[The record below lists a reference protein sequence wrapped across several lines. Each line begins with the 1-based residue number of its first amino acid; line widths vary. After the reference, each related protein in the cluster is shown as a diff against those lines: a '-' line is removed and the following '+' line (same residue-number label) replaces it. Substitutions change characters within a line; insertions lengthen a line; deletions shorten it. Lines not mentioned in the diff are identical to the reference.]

1 MVLLVNLRREEP
13 IMNKALRLSALAIAG
28 ATTTGLI
35 GYTAPALASDG
46 GGAVYKRDD
55 SSGQVVSTVD
65 DGDDDGPDDTNT
77 GTNGDTATAMTST
90 GSDGTSTGTG
100 NNTGSD
106 HTRTNT
112 GTRTRGGDT
121 DHSRIKKVKDL
132 TNDGPGRNNVDD
144 SRGHTND
151 GTRHNTRG

>member
-1 MVLLVNLRREEP
+1 
-13 IMNKALRLSALAIAG
+13 
-28 ATTTGLI
+28 
-35 GYTAPALASDG
+35 
-46 GGAVYKRDD
+46 
-55 SSGQVVSTVD
+55 
-65 DGDDDGPDDTNT
+65 
-77 GTNGDTATAMTST
+77 MTST

-106 HTRTNT
+106 NTRTNT

-132 TNDGPGRNNVDD
+132 TNDGPGQDNVDD